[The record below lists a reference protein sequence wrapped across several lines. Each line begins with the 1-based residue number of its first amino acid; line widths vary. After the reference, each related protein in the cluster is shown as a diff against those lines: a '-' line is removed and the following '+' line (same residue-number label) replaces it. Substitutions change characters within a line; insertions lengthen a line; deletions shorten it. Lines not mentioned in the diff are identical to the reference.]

1 METYI
6 NKIVE
11 QPIKVDLHIH
21 SEYSITKDSIELI
34 GEGTKENLKKLVE
47 KLNYYQV
54 NMASITDHDYFSFE
68 MYKSF
73 KSFEGTGS
81 LKKVLPGIEFSVGFE
96 NDKKVLKQVHVIA
109 IFDDSDDEKL
119 AKIETEVL
127 PLIDGKVQYDCI
139 KEQLF
144 SESQMIAIL
153 RKINLNVILIAH
165 QKNSINS
172 SKIKA
177 PDLKCVGEDAF
188 EGFLTSEVFEAL
200 EFKSMKNGLFNNLF
214 ALEKNKE
221 YNYDVVKFITG
232 SDCHQ
237 WEVYPA
243 YDLAKKN
250 LISDFK
256 HTYLKCLPTFKGLTM
271 ALSDYSRIQL
281 GNSFFSIDDSKI
293 DVLKISIDE
302 KNIEVPMSHGIN
314 AIIGDNSIGKSL
326 LLHKITDYSNT
337 KDEVKKGYEEYLLK
351 NKIIINSF
359 IPREKLYYFD
369 YQGNI
374 RQRFEK
380 KDDSKNQN
388 FLNDKFPPDPIKSSY
403 ETIIQNEFEKL
414 YELLTIK
421 FEYDDQY
428 SKLKTLL
435 LSDKDITSKMV
446 SSSQLPNNKVAINSY
461 SLIVKYLTDIENKI
475 NDPSIYKCF
484 EQVDVDK
491 LKAFKE
497 DILVMK
503 TKYNGLLNNEKYK
516 YKIKAGINN
525 GISNFKD
532 IISGYKDED
541 TKVKEQYDSDTIE
554 VAQII
559 AKLVSLKQKIKK
571 FEFNLKEDVKVEI
584 STLNYNGYNFIRRF
598 KNAKKISNEYLN
610 EILSSCLKNNKSIN
624 TETITL
630 DDFVDNILKDY
641 NKSTQKPIEFL
652 KNKVNEKIKNDFTI
666 ESVILKA
673 ESDVYENLSNGLN
686 STLYFD
692 IISGDSKSGI
702 YMIDQPEDDVSQNS
716 IKTNL
721 IQDFKKMSQKRQI
734 ILITHNPQFVVNLDV
749 DNVICIHKDK
759 NDKVVISSGALEY
772 EDESTNI
779 IKLVADNLDGGVD
792 SIRKRWKRY
801 GKELRTN

>member
-1 METYI
+1 MEI
-6 NKIVE
+6 SNKVVE

-21 SEYSITKDSIELI
+21 SEHSITKDSKDLI
-34 GEGTKENLKKLVE
+34 GEETKENLPKLVD
-47 KLNYYQV
+47 KLNNYQV

-68 MYKSF
+68 MYKAF

-96 NDKKVLKQVHVIA
+96 NDKKELKQVHVIA
-109 IFDDSDDEKL
+109 IFDDSNDEKL
-119 AKIETEVL
+119 SKIETEVL
-127 PLIDGKVQYDCI
+127 PLIDGKVQYEH
-139 KEQLF
+139 KEEQLF

-153 RKINLNVILIAH
+153 RKINLNVVLIAH
-165 QKNSINS
+165 QKNSVNS
-172 SKIKA
+172 KKIKE
-177 PDLKCVGEDAF
+177 PDLKCVGETEF

-243 YDLAKKN
+243 HDLKEID
-250 LISDFK
+250 LIPDFK

-293 DVLKISIDE
+293 DMLKI
-302 KNIEVPMSHGIN
+302 NINGDNVEVPMSHGIN

-326 LLHKITDYSNT
+326 LLHKITNYSVT
-337 KDEVKKGYEEYLLK
+337 KDEVKRGYEEYLLN
-351 NKIIINSF
+351 NKIQINSF
-359 IPREKLYYFD
+359 IPKDKLYYFD

-374 RQRFEK
+374 RERFEK
-380 KDDSKNQN
+380 KDDSKNQK
-388 FLNDKFPPDPIKSSY
+388 FLTDKFPPDPIKSTY
-403 ETIIQNEFEKL
+403 ETIIKNEFEKL
-414 YELLTIK
+414 YELLRIK
-421 FEYDDQY
+421 FEYDDEY

-435 LSDKDITSKMV
+435 LCDKDISAKMV
-446 SSSQLPNNKVAINSY
+446 SSSQLTNNKTIINNY
-461 SLIVKYLTDIENKI
+461 SSIVKYLTDIENKI
-475 NDPSIYKCF
+475 NNPNAYQSF
-484 EQVDVDK
+484 EQTDIDK

-503 TKYNGLLNNEKYK
+503 SKYNGMLNYENYK
-516 YKIKAGINN
+516 YKIKSGINT
-525 GISNFKD
+525 GISNYKD
-532 IISGYKDED
+532 TISRYKDED
-541 TKVKEQYDSDTIE
+541 TKVKEKYESDLIE

-559 AKLVSLKQKIKK
+559 AKLVSLKEKIKS
-571 FEFNLKEDVKVEI
+571 FDFDLKEDVKVEI

-598 KNAKKISNEYLN
+598 KNAKKIDNNYLN
-610 EILSSCLKNNKSIN
+610 EILASCLKNNKTIN
-624 TETITL
+624 TETITQ
-630 DDFVDNILKDY
+630 DEFTNNILKDY
-641 NKSTQKPIEFL
+641 NKSTQKPIDFL
-652 KNKVNEKIKNDFTI
+652 KEKVNEKISNDFII
-666 ESVILKA
+666 ESAILKA
-673 ESDVYENLSNGLN
+673 ESDVYANLSNGLN

-692 IISGDSKSGI
+692 IVSGDSKNGI

-716 IKTNL
+716 IKANL

-749 DNVICIHKDK
+749 DNVICIHRNKE
-759 NDKVVISSGALEY
+759 NKVVISSGALEY
-772 EDESTNI
+772 EDENTNI

>member
-21 SEYSITKDSIELI
+21 SEYSITKDSKELI

-165 QKNSINS
+165 QKNSVNS

-559 AKLVSLKQKIKK
+559 AKLVFLKQKIKK

>member
-1 METYI
+1 METHI

-11 QPIKVDLHIH
+11 KPIKVDLHIH
-21 SEYSITKDSIELI
+21 SEHSITKDSKELI
-34 GEGTKENLKKLVE
+34 GEGTKENLNKLVD
-47 KLNYYQV
+47 KLNCYQV

-68 MYKSF
+68 MYKAF
-73 KSFEGTGS
+73 KSFEGKGS

-96 NDKKVLKQVHVIA
+96 NDKKELKQVHVIA

-119 AKIETEVL
+119 KKIETEVL
-127 PLIDGKVQYDCI
+127 PLIDGKVQYDC
-139 KEQLF
+139 KEKQLF

-165 QKNSINS
+165 QKNSVDSN
-172 SKIKA
+172 KMKE
-177 PDLKCVGEDAF
+177 PDLKCVGENAF

-200 EFKSMKNGLFNNLF
+200 EFKSMNNGLFNNLF
-214 ALEKNKE
+214 ALKKNKE

-237 WEVYPA
+237 WEAYPA
-243 YDLAKKN
+243 HHVGGNDS
-250 LISDFK
+250 ISDFK

-281 GNSFFSIDDSKI
+281 GDSFFSIDDSKI
-293 DVLKISIDE
+293 DVLKISIDGE
-302 KNIEVPMSHGIN
+302 NIEVPMSRGIN

-326 LLHKITDYSNT
+326 LLHKITNYSNT
-337 KDEVKKGYEEYLLK
+337 RDEVKKGYEEYLLK

-359 IPREKLYYFD
+359 IPKDKLYYFD

-380 KDDSKNQN
+380 KDDSKNQL
-388 FLNDKFPPDPIKSSY
+388 FLSDKFPPDPIKSTY
-403 ETIIQNEFEKL
+403 VTIIQNEFENL
-414 YELLTIK
+414 YELLRVK
-421 FEYDDQY
+421 FEFDDQY

-435 LSDKDITSKMV
+435 LSDKDITEKMV
-446 SSSQLPNNKVAINSY
+446 STTQLTNNKIMMNSY
-461 SLIVKYLTDIENKI
+461 SSIIKYLTDIENKI
-475 NDPSIYKCF
+475 NEPSAYENF

-491 LKAFKE
+491 LKSFKK
-497 DILVMK
+497 DILGMK
-503 TKYNGLLNNEKYK
+503 EKYNKLLNNEKYK
-516 YKIKAGINN
+516 YKIKMGINA
-525 GISNFKD
+525 GISNFKE
-532 IISGYKDED
+532 IINSYKDED

-559 AKLVSLKQKIKK
+559 AKLVYLKQKIKK
-571 FEFNLKEDVKVEI
+571 FEFDLKEDVKVEI

-598 KNAKKISNEYLN
+598 KNVKKINNEYLN
-610 EILSSCLKNNKSIN
+610 EILSSCLKSNKSIN

-652 KNKVNEKIKNDFTI
+652 KDRVNAKIKDDFTV
-666 ESVILKA
+666 EGAILKA
-673 ESDVYENLSNGLN
+673 ESDVYENLSTGLN

-692 IISGDSKSGI
+692 IISGDSKCGV

-759 NDKVVISSGALEY
+759 NNKVVISSGALEY
-772 EDESTNI
+772 EDENTNI
-779 IKLVADNLDGGVD
+779 IKLVADNLDGGVE